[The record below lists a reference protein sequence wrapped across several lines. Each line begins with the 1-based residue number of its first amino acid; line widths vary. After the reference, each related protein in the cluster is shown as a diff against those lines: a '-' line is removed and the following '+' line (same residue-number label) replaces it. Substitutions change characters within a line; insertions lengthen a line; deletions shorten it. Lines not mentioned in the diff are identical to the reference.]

1 MDKWE
6 DMVSRV
12 KNGILAEEPEAAL
25 SGALEMFAEFGR
37 TVQQIGFN
45 IDRIATALENGY
57 SDEDAGIPPELQH
70 DEPAVEHDL

>member
-1 MDKWE
+1 MDKWD

-37 TVQQIGFN
+37 TVEQMGAD
-45 IDRIATALENGY
+45 IDRIATVLEKSLVTHS
-57 SDEDAGIPPELQH
+57 SDSVIP
-70 DEPAVEHDL
+70 VGGEHDL